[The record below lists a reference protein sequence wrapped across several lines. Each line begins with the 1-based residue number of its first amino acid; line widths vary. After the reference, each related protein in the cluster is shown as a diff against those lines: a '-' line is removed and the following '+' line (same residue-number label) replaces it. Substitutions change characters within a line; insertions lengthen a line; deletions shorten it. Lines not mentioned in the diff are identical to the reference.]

1 MKKEK
6 FKKKFVYRL
15 GMEETNSSSS
25 HSCCIVTD
33 RTFEARPGDPEYN
46 LNIKNNILYIP
57 EPDVDFGSDRQK
69 FNTCL
74 EKLWYVCGFYATS
87 YTGYGQKR
95 LRRLE
100 TILKKVFNVSE
111 VKFEWVD
118 RFLTNYPSSE
128 SEEDYIE
135 MCEEAES
142 LSYSPTI
149 DHQSYSSMR
158 KEVCESVES
167 IRSFILNKNSWLYT
181 DSDCSTS
188 YEFYGET
195 LKEKE
200 ADILLKIN
208 FGGNLGIVDILV
220 SEMDRLFTPQPPFR
234 KVSFLEDL
242 IYDRETN
249 MFYVSPSLHLGV
261 RVAPGC
267 EKRNDPKESN
277 PENYYAM
284 CSGEAI
290 IKNIEGKYYI
300 KFSQI
305 SANVQSVR
313 SQEDFIQLM
322 NIIEKNYVL
331 FPVEIISKEF
341 GKLV

>member
-33 RTFEARPGDPEYN
+33 RAFEARPGDPEYN

-57 EPDVDFGSDRQK
+57 EPDIEFGSDRQK

-111 VKFEWVD
+111 VRFEWVD
-118 RFLTNYPSSE
+118 RFLADHSGADD
-128 SEEDYIE
+128 EEDL
-135 MCEEAES
+135 CEEVES

-149 DHQSYSSMR
+149 DHQSCSSMQ
-158 KEVCESVES
+158 KEVCESIES

-181 DSDCSTS
+181 DGDCSTS

-220 SEMDRLFTPQPPFR
+220 SDMDMLFALQSPFR
-234 KVSFLEDL
+234 KASSFLEDL
-242 IYDRETN
+242 IYNRETN
-249 MFYVSPSLHLGV
+249 MFYVSPSQYLEV
-261 RVAPGC
+261 RMAPGC
-267 EKRNDPKESN
+267 GKRNDPRESN
-277 PENYYAM
+277 PENYYAIL
-284 CSGEAI
+284 SGEEI
-290 IKNIEGKYYI
+290 IKNIEGKYYV

-305 SANVQSVR
+305 AANVQSVKP
-313 SQEDFIQLM
+313 QEEFIQLM
-322 NIIEKNYVL
+322 NMIEKNYVL